1 MTDLGSCPAG
11 RVRAGGHTVGP
22 EGECDMPRRTRR
34 AMLGKFADIAYE
46 RRLLELR
53 YLRMALRREQA
64 SIRARFR

>member
-1 MTDLGSCPAG
+1 
-11 RVRAGGHTVGP
+11 
-22 EGECDMPRRTRR
+22 
-34 AMLGKFADIAYE
+34 MLGKFADIAYE